1 MFVLL
6 QVNPTINL
14 FLYEKK
20 NVNNYKIYTEL
31 LDLNTL
37 TSEPTEI
44 KPTTD
49 CPCLL
54 PTINNTYIP
63 TINNTYISNTNQNT
77 CSNEIVIIISITIS
91 SFIIIIF
98 IIIYFKYKIYKKNKH
113 RNHLRF
119 ILDDNF
125 GVGIDDVDNKFTDYY
140 V

>member
-1 MFVLL
+1 MFV
-6 QVNPTINL
+6 NL
-14 FLYEKK
+14 FLYKK
-20 NVNNYKIYTEL
+20 NNENNYKIYTEL
-31 LDLNTL
+31 LDLNTF

-44 KPTTD
+44 NLKTY
-49 CPCLL
+49 CPSLL

-63 TINNTYISNTNQNT
+63 TINNTYIPTNTSQNT
-77 CSNEIVIIISITIS
+77 FSNEIVIIISVTIS
-91 SFIIIIF
+91 SFILIIF